1 MRLYFLSLFL
11 LISFYNYSQGEANN
25 WYFGN
30 NAGITFN
37 TSPPTALLDGALS
50 TNEGCS
56 SISAPNGDLLFYTDG
71 RTVWNRNHLPMENAN
86 YSPSTNFDGLNGDP
100 SSTSSGLIV
109 PHPTNTNLYF
119 VFTLDEPH
127 HDNAFAYPNQGPA
140 DQQGNPIPNYTD
152 VPFHEVPTDD
162 DGFNNGLNYSVVDMS
177 LNNGLGDVIP
187 NQKNI
192 ELITYDPNNPEHLK
206 FKASEK
212 ITAVRGG
219 DCSSIWIIVHFIDS
233 FYAFKIDENGI
244 DETPVISTAGP
255 SITTDNYRRAALGYM
270 KASPDGTKIVSANN
284 TTNYNPADANQDAG
298 DGNVYLF
305 DFDNNTGVVSN
316 AQMLIEGFNAYGVAF
331 SSNSTKAYAT
341 TNNRTIWQWD
351 LTANDVPNSGEIVVD
366 DFSNKGGMQ
375 LAPDGKIYVTNLN
388 QSQLGVIEN
397 PEEDPENLVY
407 NQNGISLSGRTST
420 FGLPPFIQSLFLN
433 KIDIVNLGNVL
444 TTNLDLCENESYTL
458 GYDDIPNATYT
469 WKLNDEVVANQ
480 NSASFEVTLPE
491 NVNLPYT
498 EFYTLEVDLNDGS
511 CPLIGTARVTFSEI
525 PEYQN
530 ATLTECVNEGETVSN
545 FNLNEAVSQ
554 LLQDTNLTENQ
565 VEVSYFLNFDDA
577 INEENSITEI
587 SSFQST
593 SNNQPIIAKIT
604 QNNCTDYQQITLIS
618 GQLPELGND
627 TSQFYCLENLPE
639 LLQIDSGI
647 PIIEQANYSYSWNT
661 GQTTPSIGVNQAGI
675 YTVTVTNN
683 MTGCSTSRSHE
694 VIESNIASFDFEVE
708 DTTQENNTISIIVTT
723 ESLGDYEYALEYPFD
738 FQDEPLFEG
747 LAPGIYD
754 VFVRDK
760 NGCGT
765 RKERVGLLGVRDF
778 FTPNNDGVNDFWQL
792 EGIVKADIRIDYI
805 QVFDRYGKHI
815 ASFSQESKGWDGT
828 YKGKPMPSNDYW
840 YVIKLQDG
848 LVLKGNFTLKR

>member
-1 MRLYFLSLFL
+1 MRQYILSLFL

-37 TSPPTALLDGALS
+37 TSPPSALLNGALS
-50 TNEGCS
+50 TTEGCS

-86 YSPSTNFDGLNGDP
+86 YSPNTNFDGLNGDP

-109 PHPTNTNLYF
+109 PHPTNANLYF

-162 DGFNNGLNYSVVDMS
+162 DGFNNGLNYSVVDMN

-219 DCSSIWIIVHFIDS
+219 DCSSIWIIVHFVDS

-270 KASPDGTKIVSANN
+270 KASPDGSKIVSANN
-284 TTNYNPADANQDAG
+284 TTNYNPSDANQDAG

-316 AQMLIEGFNAYGVAF
+316 AQMLIENFNAYGVAF
-331 SSNSTKAYAT
+331 SSNSAKAYAT

-351 LTANDVPNSGEIVVD
+351 LTANDIQDSGEIVVD
-366 DFSNKGGMQ
+366 DFSQKGAMQ

-407 NQNGISLSGRTST
+407 NQNGISLSGRTSS

-545 FNLNEAVSQ
+545 FNLNEAVYQ

-565 VEVSYFLNFDDA
+565 VEVSYF
-577 INEENSITEI
+577 
-587 SSFQST
+587 
-593 SNNQPIIAKIT
+593 
-604 QNNCTDYQQITLIS
+604 
-618 GQLPELGND
+618 
-627 TSQFYCLENLPE
+627 
-639 LLQIDSGI
+639 
-647 PIIEQANYSYSWNT
+647 
-661 GQTTPSIGVNQAGI
+661 
-675 YTVTVTNN
+675 
-683 MTGCSTSRSHE
+683 
-694 VIESNIASFDFEVE
+694 
-708 DTTQENNTISIIVTT
+708 
-723 ESLGDYEYALEYPFD
+723 
-738 FQDEPLFEG
+738 
-747 LAPGIYD
+747 
-754 VFVRDK
+754 
-760 NGCGT
+760 
-765 RKERVGLLGVRDF
+765 
-778 FTPNNDGVNDFWQL
+778 
-792 EGIVKADIRIDYI
+792 
-805 QVFDRYGKHI
+805 
-815 ASFSQESKGWDGT
+815 
-828 YKGKPMPSNDYW
+828 
-840 YVIKLQDG
+840 
-848 LVLKGNFTLKR
+848 